1 MKMLFSSPKVKLIEE
16 MGKKL
21 WEEGIDCEIR
31 YRPAID
37 EKTQRWSYREL
48 WVKTDRE
55 LQWAATLL
63 ALNCEAGRSNPV
75 TTAG

>member
-1 MKMLFSSPKVKLIEE
+1 MKMLFSSPKVELIEE

-31 YRPAID
+31 YRPGVD
-37 EKTQRWSYREL
+37 EKARSSSYREL

-63 ALNCEAGRSNPV
+63 ALNCESGRS
-75 TTAG
+75 

>member
-1 MKMLFSSPKVKLIEE
+1 MKLLFSSPKPELIEE

-21 WEEGIDCEIR
+21 WAEGIDCEIR
-31 YRPAID
+31 YRPAAD
-37 EKTQRWSYREL
+37 DKTNTSSYREL

-63 ALNCEAGRSNPV
+63 ALSCESGRS
-75 TTAG
+75 

>member
-1 MKMLFSSPKVKLIEE
+1 MKMLFSSPKVELIEE

-31 YRPAID
+31 YRPRAA
-37 EKTQRWSYREL
+37 EKKKSSSYREL

-63 ALNCEAGRSNPV
+63 ALHCESDRG
-75 TTAG
+75 

>member
-1 MKMLFSSPKVKLIEE
+1 MKMLFSSAKVELIEE

-21 WEEGIDCEIR
+21 WESGIDCEIR
-31 YRPAID
+31 YRPAAD
-37 EKTQRWSYREL
+37 EKEKNSTYREL

-63 ALNCEAGRSNPV
+63 ALNCEAGRS
-75 TTAG
+75 